1 MSEVS
6 IPEYQHTLDA
16 KGLMC
21 PEPVMLLHKKVREMS
36 SGEVVCVEAT
46 DPSTTRDIP
55 QFCHMLDH
63 TLVAQTTEQAD
74 IGEMY
79 FFYIKRR

>member
-1 MSEVS
+1 MSTEFQYV
-6 IPEYQHTLDA
+6 LDA

-36 SGEVVCVEAT
+36 SGEVLRVEAT

-55 QFCHMLDH
+55 QFCTMLDH
-63 TLVAQTTEQAD
+63 TLLEQNED
-74 IGEMY
+74 SEV
-79 FFYIKRR
+79 YIYYIRRR